1 MNYDNLKK
9 IGYFNVANDIMMKR
23 MALELDT
30 DKMEDNKFSDILA
43 TLEKLKTQVDQ
54 IPEYEFKKD
63 GNRRSHIRNQ
73 TNNRGNDI
81 IKKNR
86 RLFSGFLLLE
96 FSYNNYH
103 KKIKY

>member
-30 DKMEDNKFSDILA
+30 DKIDDNKFSDILA

-54 IPEYEFKKD
+54 IPEYEFKKMAIED
-63 GNRRSHIRNQ
+63 LILEIKQ
-73 TNNRGNDI
+73 TI
-81 IKKNR
+81 EEMI
-86 RLFSGFLLLE
+86 
-96 FSYNNYH
+96 
-103 KKIKY
+103 

>member
-30 DKMEDNKFSDILA
+30 DKVEDNKFSDILT

-54 IPEYEFKKD
+54 IPEYEFKKMAIED
-63 GNRRSHIRNQ
+63 LILEIKQ
-73 TNNRGNDI
+73 TI
-81 IKKNR
+81 EEMI
-86 RLFSGFLLLE
+86 
-96 FSYNNYH
+96 
-103 KKIKY
+103 

>member
-30 DKMEDNKFSDILA
+30 DKVVDNKFSDILA

-54 IPEYEFKKD
+54 IPEYEFKKMAIED
-63 GNRRSHIRNQ
+63 LILEIKQ
-73 TNNRGNDI
+73 TI
-81 IKKNR
+81 EEMI
-86 RLFSGFLLLE
+86 
-96 FSYNNYH
+96 
-103 KKIKY
+103 

>member
-54 IPEYEFKKD
+54 IPEYEFKKMAIED
-63 GNRRSHIRNQ
+63 LILEIKQ
-73 TNNRGNDI
+73 TI
-81 IKKNR
+81 EEMI
-86 RLFSGFLLLE
+86 
-96 FSYNNYH
+96 
-103 KKIKY
+103 